1 MMDGAM
7 SVADYQRRQILG
19 GRYHR
24 LAPVFPPDQVI
35 GLDAVDRIPDLVKFA
50 EAVDISEAVK
60 WLNATW

>member
-1 MMDGAM
+1 MT
-7 SVADYQRRQILG
+7 
-19 GRYHR
+19 HR
-24 LAPVFPPDQVI
+24 LVPVFPPDQVI